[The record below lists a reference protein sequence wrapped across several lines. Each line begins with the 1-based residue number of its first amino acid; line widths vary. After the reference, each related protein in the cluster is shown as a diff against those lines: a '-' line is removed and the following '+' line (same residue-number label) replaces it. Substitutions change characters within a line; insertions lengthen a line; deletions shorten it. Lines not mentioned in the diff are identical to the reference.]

1 MRKTW
6 QNLTNFLKDRKQS
19 VFLNSQKS
27 TWVNV
32 EAGNPQGSILR
43 LLLFSIYINDLS
55 ENVVSNPK
63 LFADDTSLFSVILN
77 KDLSAKNLNNDSN
90 RIDNR
95 AIQ

>member
-1 MRKTW
+1 MRKIW